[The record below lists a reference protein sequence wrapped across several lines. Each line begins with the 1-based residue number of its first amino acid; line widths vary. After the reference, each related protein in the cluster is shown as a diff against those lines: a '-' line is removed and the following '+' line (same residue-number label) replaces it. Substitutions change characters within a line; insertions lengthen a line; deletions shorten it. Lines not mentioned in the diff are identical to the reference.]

1 MFYFQ
6 NSWIIAATIVT
17 RLTTELPDITGVK
30 PMDAMLDS
38 NDDNPGCEAD
48 IIRVSKALVPP
59 PGRALFRKPLLAEV
73 ADVEVDL
80 SLAGKVI
87 SLSIHWIYSGV
98 KGTSSL
104 CLFGTLLSLMAG

>member
-30 PMDAMLDS
+30 PMDAIFGRD
-38 NDDNPGCEAD
+38 DDNPGCEAD
-48 IIRVSKALVPP
+48 IIRAPKALVPP
-59 PGRALFRKPLLAEV
+59 PGTVSWALAMFRKPPLAEV

-80 SLAGKVI
+80 GVAGRQ
-87 SLSIHWIYSGV
+87 
-98 KGTSSL
+98 
-104 CLFGTLLSLMAG
+104 

>member
-38 NDDNPGCEAD
+38 NDDNPGCEAA

-73 ADVEVDL
+73 ANVEVDL
-80 SLAGKVI
+80 SLAGKVV
-87 SLSIHWIYSGV
+87 SLSIHWVCSGV